1 MITRVVSTRAGRVS
15 DRARLTRTAAAGRR
29 HELGKTHRTRKE
41 AEAWLVSVDHDLRTG
56 AY

>member
-15 DRARLTRTAAAGRR
+15 DRARLTRTAAAGRC
-29 HELGKTHRTRKE
+29 HELGKTHRIRKE